1 MIPKICTSCNSKFD
15 AEEIEFNGK
24 KLCFTTLCDPCLEKN
39 LAESQANAAK
49 TREDALERDF
59 WASVPPL
66 YQDTNIERLNP
77 ILGREVLTWEYDSKG
92 LGIRGISGSQKTRAA
107 VALLH
112 KMKMQGK
119 SVFFIK
125 ATDIARFAA
134 NQFSNDNEIQ
144 NEARRA
150 IRSAHTCN
158 VLLIDDIGKGRMS
171 PASEELL
178 YDILDKRSERKL
190 PVIWTANATG
200 EEIHKML
207 SQDRG
212 DAIMRRLGEFTKVI
226 SI

>member
-1 MIPKICTSCNSKFD
+1 MKAICQSCKTNFE
-15 AEEIEFNGK
+15 AEEIDFNGK
-24 KLCFTTLCDPCLEKN
+24 KICFGTLCDQCVEKRI
-39 LAESQANAAK
+39 AESEQEAEYRRK
-49 TREDALERDF
+49 DALERDF
-59 WASVPPL
+59 WSSVPPL
-66 YQDTNIERLNP
+66 YRDTDIQRLNP
-77 ILGREVLTWEYDSKG
+77 ILAREVMTWEYDSKG

-112 KMKMQGK
+112 KMKIQGK

-134 NQFSNDNEIQ
+134 NQFSNDQ
-144 NEARRA
+144 DQKNEAYRS
-150 IRSAHTCN
+150 IRSTHTCQ

-190 PVIWTANATG
+190 PVIWTANSTA
-200 EEIHKML
+200 EQLHDMM
-207 SQDRG
+207 SPDRG